1 MSPRPASSAP
11 ERPRSSAA
19 VRLFR
24 VLLSLYPGE
33 FRDEYGREMAMVF
46 ADRHRA
52 ASTRIERTAVW
63 IEALWGLVTQAPK
76 EHIAMLTQDLRH
88 GMRGLGREP
97 TFAITVILTLALG
110 IGANIAVFQLIDA
123 VRLRTLPVRAPEELA
138 QVRIAGG
145 NRGAG
150 ITNGEYAE
158 LTRPMWEAIASHQR
172 AFSGVF
178 AWGASD
184 ARVGEPP
191 ELRRAQAL
199 YVSDAFFDVLG
210 LAPWGGRLLGAGDGG
225 VCPPSRSVVSHRFWN
240 QEFGGGPWRAGQRMH
255 VNGAIV
261 EIVGVTGPGFTGLA
275 VGDRFDVA
283 LPLCQPSDA
292 LRRELFDVAVMGRL
306 RPGWSIERASAH
318 LDALSRGIF
327 EATAPTGYQ
336 QNATERFKA
345 FRLAAYPG
353 AAGVSRLRETY
364 DRSLWLLLG
373 MTALVLLMASANLA
387 NLMLA
392 RASTRD
398 REVSVRL
405 ALGASRTAIARQI
418 LAECALL
425 AAAGAAAGALLAQ
438 LLSRGIVLALATQQG
453 GPSLSLP
460 FDWIGL
466 GFTAAVAAGACLIFG
481 IAPVLR
487 ATRLEAGGTL
497 QQGTRGASR
506 DRTSARTQRTMVAVQ
521 VAASVVLLV
530 GALLFVRSFH
540 RLLTFDPGIR
550 RDGITVALLGFDT
563 KKLPPERWGEAK
575 RALAAEIASIPGV
588 IDAATTTHLPLL
600 GSNWHHG
607 LTLEGVEDS
616 AGFAAVGPAYF
627 RTMGQPMLEGRPPLP
642 DDTRTSA
649 RVAVVNQAFV
659 RRFTPGRSPI
669 GRTLRTHP
677 EPDYPATSYAIVGV
691 TADTNY
697 NSLRGGVEPMVYV
710 PDTQYSMG
718 PWAAVMI
725 HAHGAPADVTRSVK
739 ARLRQNPSIFIADV
753 FDFEARVRDG
763 LVRERLLAMLAGFF
777 GVLAALIAAVGIY
790 GMVSYG
796 VTRRRRE
803 IGIRAALG
811 AGRGRMIGMVMQE
824 TGRLFVLGALAGGGL
839 AMLSARSAESL
850 LFGLRPED
858 PLTLALATGLLALGA
873 AVASYLPAR
882 RASRVDPI
890 EALRQE

>member
-1 MSPRPASSAP
+1 MIAPSADRRPISRAQ
-11 ERPRSSAA
+11 R
-19 VRLFR
+19 VFR
-24 VLLSLYPGE
+24 GLLALYPSD
-33 FRDEYGREMAMVF
+33 FRDEYGREMALVF
-46 ADRHRA
+46 ADRDRA
-52 ASTRIERTAVW
+52 ASTFGERLLIW
-63 IEALWGLVTQAPK
+63 IEALWGLITQAPK
-76 EHIAMLTQDLRH
+76 EHAAMLTQDLRYA
-88 GMRGLGREP
+88 MRGLRREP

-123 VRLRTLPVRAPEELA
+123 VRLRTLPVRAPAELA

-145 NRGAG
+145 NGGAG

-158 LTRPMWEAIASHQR
+158 LTRPMWEAIATHQR
-172 AFSGVF
+172 AFSGLF
-178 AWGASD
+178 AWGASE

-191 ELRRAQAL
+191 ELRRVQAL
-199 YVSDAFFDVLG
+199 NVSGAFFDVLG
-210 LAPWGGRLLGAGDGG
+210 LAPWGGRLLGGVDGG
-225 VCPPSRSVVSHRFWN
+225 ACPASRAVVSHRFWN
-240 QEFGGGPWRAGQRMH
+240 QEFGGGPWRAGQRMQ
-255 VNGAIV
+255 VNGAVV
-261 EIVGVTGPGFTGLA
+261 EIVGVTRPDFTGLA

-283 LPLCQPSDA
+283 LPLCQPA
-292 LRRELFDVAVMGRL
+292 QELRREIFDVAVMGRL
-306 RPGWSIERASAH
+306 RPGWSIDRATAH

-327 EATAPTGYQ
+327 EATAPTGYER
-336 QNATERFKA
+336 NAIERFKA

-364 DRSLWLLLG
+364 DRALWLLLG

-405 ALGASRTAIARQI
+405 ALGGSRTAIARQF
-418 LAECALL
+418 LAECVLL

-438 LLSRGIVLALATQQG
+438 ALSRGIVLALATQQG
-453 GPSLSLP
+453 GPTLSLP

-466 GFTAAVAAGACLIFG
+466 GFTTAVAAGACLIFG
-481 IAPVLR
+481 TVPVMR
-487 ATRLEAGGTL
+487 ATRLEAGGAL
-497 QQGTRGASR
+497 QQGARGASR
-506 DRTSARTQRTMVAVQ
+506 DRSSARTQRAMVAVQ

-550 RDGITVALLGFDT
+550 RDGITVAVLGFDAKT
-563 KKLPPERWGEAK
+563 LPPERWADTK
-575 RALAAEIASIPGV
+575 RSLVADIASVPGV

-607 LTLEGVEDS
+607 ITLDGIEDS
-616 AGFAAVGPAYF
+616 AGFASVGPAYF
-627 RTMGQPMLEGRPPLP
+627 RTMGQPVLEGRAPSL
-642 DDTRTSA
+642 DDTPTSA
-649 RVAVVNQAFV
+649 RVAIVNQAFV
-659 RRFTPGRSPI
+659 RRFAAGRSPI
-669 GRTLRTHP
+669 GRTLRTHVEP
-677 EPDYPATSYAIVGV
+677 EYPATSYEIVGV

-697 NSLRGGVEPMVYV
+697 NSLRSGVEPMVYV

-718 PWAAVMI
+718 PWTAVMI
-725 HAHGAPADVTRSVK
+725 HAHGAPADVMRSVK
-739 ARLRQNPSIFIADV
+739 ARLRQTPSIFVAEV

-763 LVRERLLAMLAGFF
+763 LVRERLLALLAGFF

-796 VTRRRRE
+796 VTRRQRE
-803 IGIRAALG
+803 MGIRAALG
-811 AGRGRMIGMVMQE
+811 AGRGRVIGMVMRE

-839 AMLSARSAESL
+839 AMLAARSAESL

-858 PLTLALATGLLALGA
+858 PLTVVLATGLLAIGA
-873 AVASYLPAR
+873 AMASYFPAR
-882 RASRVDPI
+882 RAAGVSPL
-890 EALRQE
+890 EALRQD